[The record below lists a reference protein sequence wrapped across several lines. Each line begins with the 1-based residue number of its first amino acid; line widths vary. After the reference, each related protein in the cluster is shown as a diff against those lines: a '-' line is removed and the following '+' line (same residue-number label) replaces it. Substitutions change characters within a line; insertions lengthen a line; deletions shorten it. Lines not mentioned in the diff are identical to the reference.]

1 MKWLVILIVAETLVQ
16 QNELLSDNGKVK
28 RGRRIEI
35 HLEGGNGRYEKER
48 STCWAA
54 IAPLLERAFG
64 GGPELALEAES
75 KFITG

>member
-1 MKWLVILIVAETLVQ
+1 
-16 QNELLSDNGKVK
+16 VK
-28 RGRRIEI
+28 GGRGFEI
-35 HLEGGNGRYEKER
+35 YLRKTTIDLKEK

-54 IAPLLERAFG
+54 IAPLLERGFG